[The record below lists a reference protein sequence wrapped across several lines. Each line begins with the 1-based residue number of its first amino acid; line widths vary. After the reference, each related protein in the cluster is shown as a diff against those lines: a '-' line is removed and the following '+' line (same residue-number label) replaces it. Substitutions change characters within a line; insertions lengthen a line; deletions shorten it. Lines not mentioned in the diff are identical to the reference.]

1 MLIVLSHNT
10 MQDDWRSSC
19 PMCPCKWQKKQLKQE
34 TCSPRK
40 QQCMDQN
47 VKHNC
52 RLLSVETC
60 ARSIN
65 LFYESVVHC
74 WKWIASIQLNPTLHD
89 LLWFMHWSSLHRQ
102 RLLNS
107 FQHLMSSKRIIGWVF
122 YMVDGGVL
130 EVPSNAFSI
139 HQDRIKLLE
148 FLQFLQLHISYLK
161 YLATMS
167 TCKLLPKELYGFN
180 QTLPASYTIKKN
192 LQCWLWTSHCLKAK
206 TWFP

>member
-1 MLIVLSHNT
+1 MVIVLSHST

-19 PMCPCKWQKKQLKQE
+19 PMSPCKWQKKQLKQE

-60 ARSIN
+60 SRSIN

-74 WKWIASIQLNPTLHD
+74 WKSITSIQLNPTLHD
-89 LLWFMHWSSLHRQ
+89 LLWFMHWSSLHRH

-107 FQHLMSSKRIIGWVF
+107 FQHLMSSKRIICWVF
-122 YMVDGGVL
+122 YIYGWWRSSWSPKQCIQHPSGQNQIIGIL
-130 EVPSNAFSI
+130 AVPATSHQLSEISGNSI
-139 HQDRIKLLE
+139 H
-148 FLQFLQLHISYLK
+148 LQAI
-161 YLATMS
+161 T
-167 TCKLLPKELYGFN
+167 
-180 QTLPASYTIKKN
+180 
-192 LQCWLWTSHCLKAK
+192 
-206 TWFP
+206 